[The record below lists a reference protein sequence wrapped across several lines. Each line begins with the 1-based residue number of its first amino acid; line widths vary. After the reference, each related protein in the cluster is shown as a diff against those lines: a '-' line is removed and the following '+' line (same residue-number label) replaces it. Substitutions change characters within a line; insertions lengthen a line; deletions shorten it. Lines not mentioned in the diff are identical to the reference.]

1 MEEGEQFSMSPV
13 SRIRRNSI
21 FAVIATLT
29 RVATTALMFIMLARQ
44 YGPELFGQFAFAY
57 TYLTTFY
64 LVADFGFDVYL
75 ASEVARDRLKMH
87 QLVQSLLPLRI
98 CLSLLSAVLMCLVA
112 LLSGIPDGTKE
123 MMVAFA
129 ISILPSASSA
139 FFFALFKG
147 LEEFQHETRVSLIQN
162 SVLLTL
168 LIGAGAMQLSIRTIV
183 WMYAATRLLGL
194 LILVPKVRHTLL
206 PFDLRAAV
214 NSGRAAL
221 RKGFPY
227 GVFLV
232 CGTLYF
238 QLDTIMLGYF
248 LNEEAIG
255 VYQAAFKLVGILLL
269 SNDILVQIMLPV
281 LSRLHADDV
290 KKWGVAVRL
299 LAKNLVFVG
308 MLFGVLVLAYPNDVL
323 SLVYGPKRYEASAP
337 ILRIFALI
345 FIARSSAEVFALML
359 TTGNNQIARTRIVV
373 FLTLLNFSLN
383 LLVIP
388 RFGTVG
394 AALVSLVTNVVGGG
408 LYVRAAL
415 RSVASGISVVDTRL
429 AVSIG
434 VGALVP
440 LTIWFLGIHS
450 FPIGGSTI
458 FFMLVL
464 IFLILGYTS
473 AERRL
478 LFSFS
483 R

>member
-1 MEEGEQFSMSPV
+1 MSPV

-21 FAVIATLT
+21 FAIIATVT

-44 YGPELFGQFAFAY
+44 YEPELFGQFAFAY

-64 LVADFGFDVYL
+64 LLADFGFDVYL
-75 ASEVARDRLKMH
+75 ASEVARDKPKMY
-87 QLVQSLLPLRI
+87 QLVQSLLPLRL
-98 CLSLLSAVLMCLVA
+98 CLSLLSAVLMCLAAV
-112 LLSGIPDGTKE
+112 LSGIPAGTKE

-147 LEEFQHETRVSLIQN
+147 LEEFQHETRISIIQN
-162 SVLLTL
+162 CVLLTL
-168 LIGAGAMQLSIRTIV
+168 LIGAGVMEVSILTIA
-183 WMYAATRLLGL
+183 WIYAATRLLGL

-206 PFDLRAAV
+206 PFDLRAAIS
-214 NSGRAAL
+214 SGKVAL
-221 RKGFPY
+221 RRGFPY

-248 LNEEAIG
+248 LNEESIG
-255 VYQAAFKLVGILLL
+255 VYQAAFKLAGILLL

-281 LSRLHADDV
+281 LSRLHADDIQ
-290 KKWGVAVRL
+290 KWGIAARF

-308 MLFGVLVLAYPNDVL
+308 MLFGVLVLSYPNDVL
-323 SLVYGPKRYEASAP
+323 SLVYGPNRYEASAP
-337 ILRIFALI
+337 ILRIFAVI
-345 FIARSSAEVFALML
+345 FIVRSSAEVFALML

-373 FLTLLNFSLN
+373 FLTVLNFSLN

-388 RFGTVG
+388 RFGMVG

-415 RSVASGISVVDTRL
+415 SSVASGISVVDTRL

>member
-1 MEEGEQFSMSPV
+1 MSPV
-13 SRIRRNSI
+13 SRIRRNSL

-75 ASEVARDRLKMH
+75 ASQVARDTLKMY
-87 QLVQSLLPLRI
+87 QLVQSLLPLRV
-98 CLSLLSAVLMCLVA
+98 CLSLLSAALMCLVA
-112 LLSGIPDGTKE
+112 LVSGIPAGTKE

-147 LEEFQHETRVSLIQN
+147 LEEFQHEARVSIIQN
-162 SVLLTL
+162 CVLLTL
-168 LIGAGAMQLSIRTIV
+168 LIGAGAMEVSIRTIA
-183 WMYAATRLLGL
+183 WIYAATRLLGL
-194 LILVPKVRHTLL
+194 LILVPKVRYTLL
-206 PFDLRAAV
+206 PFDLRAAI
-214 NSGRAAL
+214 NSGKVAL
-221 RKGFPY
+221 RRGFPY
-227 GVFLV
+227 GIFLV

-248 LNEEAIG
+248 LNEESVG

-269 SNDILVQIMLPV
+269 SNDIVVQIMLPV
-281 LSRLHADDV
+281 LSRLHADDMQ
-290 KKWGVAVRL
+290 KWGIAVRFL
-299 LAKNLVFVG
+299 TKNLVFVG

-323 SLVYGPKRYEASAP
+323 SLVYGPNTYEASAP
-337 ILRIFALI
+337 ILRIFAVI
-345 FIARSSAEVFALML
+345 FIVRSSAEVFALML
-359 TTGNNQIARTRIVV
+359 TTGNNQLARTRIVV
-373 FLTLLNFSLN
+373 FLTVLNFFLN

-394 AALVSLVTNVVGGG
+394 AALVSLITNVVGGG

-415 RSVASGISVVDTRL
+415 RSVASGVTVVDTRL
-429 AVSIG
+429 AISIG

-440 LTIWFLGIHS
+440 LAIWFLGIHS

-464 IFLILGYTS
+464 VFLILGYTS